1 MFKLLPKTKKIV
13 LFFHSIFF
21 SFWDKAILKK
31 KKKKNVYLKCGQIIS
46 PFYPLGKM
54 CRWNNSQ
61 SPVDFSSFYG
71 ENFYPLMSYEFVG
84 GI

>member
-21 SFWDKAILKK
+21 SFWDKAILK